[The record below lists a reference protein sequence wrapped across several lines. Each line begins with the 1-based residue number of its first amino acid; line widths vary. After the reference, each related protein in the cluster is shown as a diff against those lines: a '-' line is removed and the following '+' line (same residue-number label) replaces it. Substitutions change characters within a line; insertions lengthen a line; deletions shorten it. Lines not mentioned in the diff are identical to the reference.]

1 MNKPPQN
8 VGKKT
13 LMLEFDPHTGKITT
27 KFMSTRWGRLPVW
40 KYALAHALHYGTG
53 GFEGIRAYD
62 TEKGPAVFGLREHSE
77 RLIKTMKALGIESP
91 ITAQG
96 LMDVTLET
104 LRRNGFGKAYI
115 RPWVGWA
122 HGPLGVHPKNG
133 EEGNKI
139 VLFITPM
146 IWGKYVQ
153 GTKVLLASN
162 PRRTAMPNDK
172 ISGNYANSL
181 EAIQEASKHG
191 YAEALTVN
199 QRGHVAEGSGENIFW
214 IKGDTLYTPSL
225 NAGILPGITRE
236 TIIKIARERRLYIK
250 QGKFGLHHLLN
261 ADEVF
266 YTGTAAEVSPVTHV
280 GIQVKEGRIHV
291 MDLDR
296 PVITP
301 SKEEKI
307 NKTLK
312 KRGITL
318 KEGITEVAIG
328 SGEVGAHTT
337 EIGKMFNDIV
347 TGQNPEYEH
356 MLTPIYTQ
364 KGLGRVRQRLSW
376 KANLARQ
383 VTPGVRVKRF
393 SLGRKR

>member
-1 MNKPPQN
+1 MNKPPGN

-13 LMLEFDPHTGKITT
+13 LILEFDPHTKEITT

-40 KYALAHALHYGTG
+40 KYTLAHALHYGSG

-62 TEKGPAVFGLREHSE
+62 TDKGPAVFGLQEHSE
-77 RLIKTMKALGIESP
+77 RLVKTMKALGIESP
-91 ITAQG
+91 ITAEG
-96 LMDVTLET
+96 VSDLILET

-115 RPWVGWA
+115 RPWIGWA
-122 HGPLGVHPKNG
+122 HGPLGVHPKSG
-133 EEGNKI
+133 QEGNKI

-146 IWGKYVQ
+146 IWGRYVQ
-153 GTKVLLASN
+153 GTKVLLSST
-162 PRRTAMPNDK
+162 PRRTAMPTDK
-172 ISGNYANSL
+172 VSGNYANSL
-181 EAIQEASKHG
+181 EVIQEANKHG

-225 NAGILPGITRE
+225 NTGILPGITRE
-236 TIIKIARERRLYIK
+236 TIMKIAREKQLRIK

-280 GIQVKEGRIHV
+280 GIQVQDGRIHV

-296 PVITP
+296 QAIRP
-301 SKEEKI
+301 SKQTKI
-307 NKTLK
+307 VSALE

-318 KEGITEVAIG
+318 QEGITEVPIG
-328 SGEVGAHTT
+328 EGKTGRHTT
-337 EIGKMFNDIV
+337 EIGKKFNDIV
-347 TGQNPEYEH
+347 TGQNSDYKH

-364 KGLGRVRQRLSW
+364 KGLGRLRQRFSW
-376 KANLARQ
+376 KTRLQRR
-383 VTPGVRVKRF
+383 TTTGVNVKRM
-393 SLGRKR
+393 LRR